1 VTQTIWDVD
10 LHINHF
16 FFGAS
21 GSMNDLNVLDISPVL
36 SDVCQDFWPPAYELS
51 FHGRPCTSA
60 YYLVGGIYLKYP
72 FLVAAYPI
80 PLTFVER
87 AFNRL

>member
-1 VTQTIWDVD
+1 
-10 LHINHF
+10 
-16 FFGAS
+16 
-21 GSMNDLNVLDISPVL
+21 MNDLNVLDISPVL